1 MWLVSWGSLGGVD
14 GTRGQSIIPSLNELG
29 EVQAGGC
36 NFGAQGRH
44 LETHREAVWV
54 SEILNVWPVSVE
66 TLS

>member
-36 NFGAQGRH
+36 NFWAQGRH

-54 SEILNVWPVSVE
+54 SETLNIWPVSVE